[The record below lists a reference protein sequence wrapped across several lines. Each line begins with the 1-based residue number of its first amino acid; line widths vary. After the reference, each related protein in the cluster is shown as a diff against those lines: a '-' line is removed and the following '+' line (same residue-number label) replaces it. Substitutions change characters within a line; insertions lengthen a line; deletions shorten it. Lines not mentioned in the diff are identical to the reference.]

1 MARISGVNIPTN
13 KKVNIA
19 LTYIFGI
26 GNKIATDICE
36 SASVDVNKRVTD
48 LNDDEL
54 ITASELIASGCSV
67 NLGIFNHADKNNDD
81 ALNVRE
87 ARHASNYI
95 FGKRCPRNPQPIGV
109 RG

>member
-1 MARISGVNIPTN
+1 MKNLFTISVLCFF
-13 KKVNIA
+13 V
-19 LTYIFGI
+19 
-26 GNKIATDICE
+26 TD
-36 SASVDVNKRVTD
+36 AFADDWRMRKFD

-67 NLGIFNHADKNNDD
+67 NLSLFNHADKNNDE
-81 ALNVRE
+81 ALDKRE